1 MRTDESSLEWVRR
14 AAEYRVLLGKRD
26 RLGYVL
32 ADDEQARI
40 DELTRQ
46 FTHDANRRRLPWKHR
61 EQIRLPIDV
70 EVDVAG
76 GGGQARNIS
85 ADGMFVAT
93 DLVLPVGARVVVR
106 ISEAPAE
113 DDDGGVVATYRQWQ
127 FGAEVVRRDDAGL
140 GLRFVGIPLALSIAY
155 RRRESSS
162 SDGDVSP
169 NSSDSSANHAPA

>member
-1 MRTDESSLEWVRR
+1 MRTEESSMEWVRR

-32 ADDEQARI
+32 ADEEQQRI

-106 ISEAPAE
+106 ISEAPAAT
-113 DDDGGVVATYRQWQ
+113 DDEGVASTYRQWQ
-127 FGAEVVRRDDAGL
+127 FGAEVVRRDEAGL
-140 GLRFVGIPLALSIAY
+140 GLRFVGIPLALSIAHH
-155 RRRESSS
+155 RRQSSS
-162 SDGDVSP
+162 SGGDLVP
-169 NSSDSSANHAPA
+169 TSDASANHVPF

>member
-1 MRTDESSLEWVRR
+1 MRAEESSLEWVRR

-32 ADDEQARI
+32 ADEEQSRI
-40 DELTRQ
+40 DDLTRQ

-61 EQIRLPIDV
+61 EQIRLPIEV

-93 DLVLPVGARVVVR
+93 DLVLPIGARVVVR
-106 ISEAPAE
+106 ISEEPAT
-113 DDDGGVVATYRQWQ
+113 DNDGGVAATYRQWQ
-127 FGAEVVRRDDAGL
+127 FGAEVVRRDETGL
-140 GLRFVGIPLALSIAY
+140 GLRFVGIPLVLSIAHH
-155 RRRESSS
+155 RRQSSTGGDLS
-162 SDGDVSP
+162 SG
-169 NSSDSSANHAPA
+169 DSSASHAPL

>member
-1 MRTDESSLEWVRR
+1 
-14 AAEYRVLLGKRD
+14 
-26 RLGYVL
+26 
-32 ADDEQARI
+32 
-40 DELTRQ
+40 
-46 FTHDANRRRLPWKHR
+46 
-61 EQIRLPIDV
+61 
-70 EVDVAG
+70 
-76 GGGQARNIS
+76 
-85 ADGMFVAT
+85 
-93 DLVLPVGARVVVR
+93 RVVVR